1 MLRVWDINW
10 FIILILGWTK
20 AQSQTNTRPVF
31 NCGGH
36 LVTDSGIV
44 ASEGFPSQYKANS
57 KCTWYITVPEG
68 HVVMLSFRLFDMEA
82 DPTCRYDYL
91 DVYNGH
97 TRLVQKLGRFCGT
110 FRPGA
115 LISTSNT
122 MMLEMVSDDAT
133 SGRGFLA
140 FFSAGKP
147 HVEENQFC
155 GGRLTKEQGSVKT
168 PNWPNSNYPA
178 GISCS
183 WHISVEPNNVIEVKF
198 EKLDLEPDTY
208 CRYDYVALFDGG
220 ETDDSRRIGKF
231 CGDSVPGTIVTNGNE
246 LLVQFVSDLSVTSD
260 GFMALYNSVPR
271 GSRRP
276 TAGGDFIF
284 HSPTSAAPKPTSK
297 PSRPTRPIRPIRPT
311 KPTKPTRPTPKPKPG
326 LKPTTKPL
334 KPKVTLPLRPPPRK
348 PTPKPGLK
356 PSVKPKPA
364 RPSPPVKKPVP
375 KPASKPAVKAT
386 PKPKSI
392 KPTLKPN
399 VKPIKKP
406 TAPKFKPTLKP
417 AVKPVKPTPKTGL
430 KPKVKPKVTP
440 KPGVGKTVTKKP
452 AVSKKPLPLNPL
464 CTQSCKRTGTLQ
476 SSFCTHDFVITGKVT
491 SVTMGPRGS
500 ATVEVFLIKAY
511 KPGQLNVTKSGPV
524 MSVTLHSTCKR
535 CPGII
540 KGRNYV
546 LMGKVDAQG
555 NGQLTPSSFTLL
567 YKPIHAKALV
577 NLSHKKC

>member
-1 MLRVWDINW
+1 MKCLGK
-10 FIILILGWTK
+10 FGSLICVYLSG
-20 AQSQTNTRPVF
+20 PDF

-44 ASEGFPSQYKANS
+44 ASEGFPSHYKPNS
-57 KCTWYITVPEG
+57 KCIWYITVPES
-68 HVVMLSFRLFDMEA
+68 HVVMLSFRLFDIEA

-97 TRLVQKLGRFCGT
+97 TRLVQKLGRLCGT

-140 FFSAGKP
+140 YFSAGKP

-168 PNWPNSNYPA
+168 PNWPNSDYPA

-183 WHISVEPNNVIEVKF
+183 WHITVEPSNVIEVKF

-208 CRYDYVALFDGG
+208 CRYDYVALFNGG
-220 ETDDSRRIGKF
+220 ERDDSRRIGKF
-231 CGDSVPGTIVTNGNE
+231 CGDTVPGTIITNGNE
-246 LLVQFVSDLSVTSD
+246 LLVQFVSDLSVTAD

-276 TAGGDFIF
+276 T
-284 HSPTSAAPKPTSK
+284 P
-297 PSRPTRPIRPIRPT
+297 
-311 KPTKPTRPTPKPKPG
+311 
-326 LKPTTKPL
+326 
-334 KPKVTLPLRPPPRK
+334 V
-348 PTPKPGLK
+348 
-356 PSVKPKPA
+356 SVF
-364 RPSPPVKKPVP
+364 
-375 KPASKPAVKAT
+375 
-386 PKPKSI
+386 
-392 KPTLKPN
+392 
-399 VKPIKKP
+399 
-406 TAPKFKPTLKP
+406 TA
-417 AVKPVKPTPKTGL
+417 
-430 KPKVKPKVTP
+430 
-440 KPGVGKTVTKKP
+440 
-452 AVSKKPLPLNPL
+452 LPLNPL
-464 CTQSCKRTGTLQ
+464 CTQSCKRSGTLQ
-476 SSFCTHDFVITGKVT
+476 SSFCPHDFVITGKVT
-491 SVTMGPRGS
+491 SISVGPRGS
-500 ATVEVFLIKAY
+500 ATVEVFVIKGF
-511 KPGQLNVTKSGPV
+511 KTGRLNISRSGPI
-524 MSVTLHSTCKR
+524 MSVTLNSTCKR
-535 CPGII
+535 CPGLI

-577 NLSHKKC
+577 NLSRKQC